1 MEMPPLE
8 TARLRIRPFADD
20 DLRAVLAVLA
30 ITEPD
35 NEAATVRY
43 VRHGALHAVVLA
55 ELGQPPYGD
64 RAVVLRTTGGLVGI
78 AGLVPAYGP
87 FDQLRP
93 MDERPARSR
102 PAALHRPE
110 VGLYYQVHPDLRGRG
125 YASEAAGALVEFA
138 FGPMQLA
145 RIVATT
151 ERENLASQAV
161 IRHLGMRMYEN
172 ARAEPGW
179 FQLVGIAENP
189 ALADGTMA
197 AR

>member
-8 TARLRIRPFADD
+8 TARLHIRPFADD

-30 ITEPD
+30 IPEPADEGATE
-35 NEAATVRY
+35 RY
-43 VRHGALHAVVLA
+43 VRHGAINAVVLA

-64 RAVVLRTTGGLVGI
+64 RAVVLRTTGELVGI

-93 MDERPARSR
+93 ADEQPARSR

-110 VGLYYQVHPDLRGRG
+110 VGLFYHVHPDYRGRG
-125 YASEAAGALVEFA
+125 YASEAAGALIEFA
-138 FGPMQLA
+138 FGPMQLV

-151 ERENLASQAV
+151 ERQNLASQAV
-161 IRHLGMRMYEN
+161 MRHLGMRMYEN
-172 ARAEPGW
+172 ARTEPEW
-179 FQLVGIAENP
+179 LQLIGIAENP
-189 ALADGTMA
+189 ALSDRTTA